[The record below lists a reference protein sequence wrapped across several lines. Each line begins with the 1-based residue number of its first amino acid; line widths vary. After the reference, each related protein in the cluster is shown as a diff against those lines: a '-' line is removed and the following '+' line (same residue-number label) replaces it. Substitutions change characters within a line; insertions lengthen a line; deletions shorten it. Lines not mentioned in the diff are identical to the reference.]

1 MILAIK
7 QIPSEIVWRISE
19 LGAVGGFVGSILF
32 FLVNLSDF
40 KKLKMLHQAIRDAT
54 VHELNFFAV
63 RIFIGICSGFVL
75 VSIMSFSDF
84 LNVPK
89 LIAFGVLGGFSGNI
103 IQILTKV
110 VDTRCQNF
118 MSN

>member
-1 MILAIK
+1 MANFSDSEKSDIPEKATLWQTIIVIATTVACGAVPMILAIK

-63 RIFIGICSGFVL
+63 RI
-75 VSIMSFSDF
+75 
-84 LNVPK
+84 K
-89 LIAFGVLGGFSGNI
+89 
-103 IQILTKV
+103 
-110 VDTRCQNF
+110 
-118 MSN
+118 